1 MMTSRTRR
9 SFETVLAVV
18 AVGVLAACG
27 VPAESEPRALPA
39 EAAGALTSPTPAET
53 DSTATRFM
61 ALWFVADGQLV
72 QVDRA
77 TDTARTP
84 QEKIWALEAGPTQPE
99 LNAGMRTA
107 VASVVP
113 DVPLVE
119 TAETAQVPVD
129 LPEDQVA
136 VVLSE
141 EFDSLPS
148 QEQLLALGQVVTT
161 LSDSQINSVLFV
173 DSSGVSVGVPLPDG
187 RLANRPV
194 TTLDYA
200 SLRG

>member
-1 MMTSRTRR
+1 MRAR
-9 SFETVLAVV
+9 SGLAAAAVV
-18 AVGVLAACG
+18 VLVLSACG
-27 VPAESEPRALPA
+27 VPAESEPRALPP

-61 ALWFVADGQLV
+61 ALWFVLDGALK

-77 TDTARTP
+77 TVTAVTAED
-84 QEKIWALEAGPTQPE
+84 QVAALEAGPTQVE
-99 LNAGMRTA
+99 LDAGMRTA

-113 DVPLVE
+113 DVPLVV
-119 TAETAQVPVD
+119 TADAAAVPVQTQ
-129 LPEDQVA
+129 PDQVA
-136 VVLSE
+136 VVLSD

-161 LSDSQINSVLFV
+161 LADGATTAVAFV
-173 DSSGVSVGVPLPDG
+173 DSDGVSVGVPLPDG
-187 RLANRPV
+187 RLVNRPV
-194 TTLDYA
+194 TPGDYR